1 MTAKKQNMSFYQKYI
16 KVPQD
21 IFIAIIALIV
31 LSPILLVVAI
41 LVRIILGAPIIFKQ
55 ERAGKYGKPF
65 FMYKFRSMSNAKD
78 EKGNLLSD
86 DERLGSFGKLL
97 RSTSLD
103 EIPSLLNVICGKVS
117 LVGPR
122 ALYVKYIS
130 RYSLEQARRLEVRPG
145 ITGLAQVNG
154 RNAISWEKRFEY
166 DVEYVDSISFIGD
179 WKILFKTI
187 GKVFKREGITSSTSV
202 TMEEF
207 MGTTEELMIHE

>member
-1 MTAKKQNMSFYQKYI
+1 MKKQKKGFYEKYI

-21 IFIAIIALIV
+21 IFLASVALII

-41 LVRIILGAPIIFKQ
+41 LVRVKLGAPVIFKQ
-55 ERAGKYGKPF
+55 ERAGKNGKPYY
-65 FMYKFRSMSNAKD
+65 MYKFRSMADLRD
-78 EKGNLLSD
+78 ENGELLP
-86 DERLGSFGKLL
+86 DEQRLGNFGKLL

-103 EIPSLLNVICGKVS
+103 ELPSLWNVVCSHIA

-122 ALYVKYIS
+122 SLYL
-130 RYSLEQARRLEVRPG
+130 RYNQLYNEQQARRLEVRPG

-166 DVEYVDSISFIGD
+166 DVEYVDNITFIGD
-179 WKILFKTI
+179 WKIMFKTI
-187 GKVFKREGITSSTSV
+187 SKVFMREGITSATSV

-207 MGTTEELMIHE
+207 KGSEVEKVTHE